1 MDADTLPHAKPT
13 GAKPRTTGRAGQLR
27 LLDVTDRP
35 EWCLDD
41 TTREVGRRG
50 IQAARAALRS
60 SRRPGG
66 DDPSHEHKTSTA
78 A

>member
-1 MDADTLPHAKPT
+1 MDADTPPT
-13 GAKPRTTGRAGQLR
+13 TEPNPAPARATGRGGQLR
-27 LLDVTDRP
+27 LLDVSHRP
-35 EWCLDD
+35 EWRLDD

-50 IQAARAALRS
+50 IEAARAALRS

-66 DDPSHEHKTSTA
+66 DDPGHEQKTSTA